1 MNEIKQNIPSQNNSN
16 RSNPSQNAVPS
27 NNSQQVVPDN
37 ARTFQS
43 TPAVDSAHSTRGFN
57 ENDSIA
63 SQGEIVLREVPD
75 DNSCL
80 FRSLNALLGDPSR
93 SPVYLRQIVAKYIM
107 SNQHEFS
114 EAVLGRTHADYSA
127 WMLSDHAWGGPIE
140 LSILARHF
148 RVQFAAFDVRTMR
161 LDLYDENV
169 QFPTVAY
176 LMYDGIHYNYTA
188 LSLMGASTDADI
200 TQFDPADH
208 YVRKKVRELAQHL
221 HDSKSF
227 TNTASF
233 SLVCEQCGV
242 TMEGQQQALDHAS
255 STGHTQFGEK

>member
-1 MNEIKQNIPSQNNSN
+1 MVQKTSQNNPTPVSIN
-16 RSNPSQNAVPS
+16 NAQNA
-27 NNSQQVVPDN
+27 
-37 ARTFQS
+37 ARSASSDHTAPTRVEPPRAPVTSQS
-43 TPAVDSAHSTRGFN
+43 TPGIRES
-57 ENDSIA
+57 DSIV

-80 FRSLNALLGDPSR
+80 FRSINALLGDPSR
-93 SPVYLRQIVAKYIM
+93 SPVYLRQIVAKYVM
-107 SNQHEFS
+107 NNQEELS
-114 EAVLGRTHADYSA
+114 EAALGKPHADYAA

-176 LMYDGIHYNYTA
+176 LIYDGVHYNYTA
-188 LSLMGASTDADI
+188 LSLSGASTDADI

-208 YVRKKVRELAQHL
+208 YALAKVRQVAQHL

-233 SLVCEQCGV
+233 KLVCKQCG
-242 TMEGQQQALDHAS
+242 TAIEGEQQALDHART
-255 STGHTQFGEK
+255 TGHSQFDEN